1 MELPES
7 IARNALPLL
16 RYLLERE
23 RHPELGL
30 PEIPEISEVIGLT
43 PDAIKAARAVP
54 TVYLE
59 TCGSGG
65 AHNGVK
71 NAVDGARPDRV
82 LFGTDMPLLDAR
94 HQVAKAFMTGRPVL
108 VER

>member
-30 PEIPEISEVIGLT
+30 PEIPEISEVVGFTDHETGDLIDILDDAAT
-43 PDAIKAARAVP
+43 AIKDTQVRGAPLIGDYRISLLEVTHALSALRAR
-54 TVYLE
+54 E
-59 TCGSGG
+59 C
-65 AHNGVK
+65 
-71 NAVDGARPDRV
+71 
-82 LFGTDMPLLDAR
+82 
-94 HQVAKAFMTGRPVL
+94 
-108 VER
+108 

>member
-30 PEIPEISEVIGLT
+30 PEIPEISKVIRLTHHETSGLIDILDDAAT
-43 PDAIKAARAVP
+43 AIKDMEAR
-54 TVYLE
+54 
-59 TCGSGG
+59 G
-65 AHNGVK
+65 A
-71 NAVDGARPDRV
+71 
-82 LFGTDMPLLDAR
+82 PLIRDY
-94 HQVAKAFMTGRPVL
+94 GIS
-108 VER
+108 